1 MQARGE
7 RPSAEDLERIRAAG
21 RAALIR
27 KWTEDLEA
35 PVAGLVTV
43 EAVRSHLIRWVDR
56 RYGSLS
62 YRLVQ
67 VLTGHGYFGEYLHR
81 VAGRETT
88 PVCHECGA
96 PVDTVR
102 HTVTECAAWGPQRH
116 SPTAVVGGDLSL
128 STIVGAM
135 LDSQRCW
142 DATASFCESVLSHKE
157 ASERLREDDPLADP
171 LRRRRLG
178 RRRRQS
184 HLLPPL
190 Q

>member
-1 MQARGE
+1 M
-7 RPSAEDLERIRAAG
+7 
-21 RAALIR
+21 
-27 KWTEDLEA
+27 
-35 PVAGLVTV
+35 
-43 EAVRSHLIRWVDR
+43 EAVRSHLIRWVHR

-62 YRLVQ
+62 YKLVQ
-67 VLTGHGYFGEYLHR
+67 VLTGHEYFGEYLHR

-96 PVDTVR
+96 PVDTR
-102 HTVTECAAWGPQRH
+102 H
-116 SPTAVVGGDLSL
+116 AVVGGDLSL

-142 DATASFCESVLSHKE
+142 DAMVFFYESVLSHKE
-157 ASERLREDDPLADP
+157 ASERLKEDDPLADP

-178 RRRRQS
+178 RRRRQYA

-190 Q
+190 